1 MGCEEGAVKIVKQP
15 SPNCSSRNGDEVD
28 MIVIHTASLPAGV
41 FGTGYV
47 LDLFLNRLDLT
58 AHPSFEELKGLRV
71 SAHYFIDWQ
80 GGVIELVD
88 PEQAAWH
95 AGVSSFEGREG
106 CNSFSLG
113 IELEGTPEA
122 GITEG
127 QLEVLTELCIELM
140 QRYPLITAERVV
152 GHSDIAPGRKVD
164 PGPLFPW
171 GSFRD
176 ALRARKAMVHDSA

>member
-1 MGCEEGAVKIVKQP
+1 MKIARLP
-15 SPNCSSRNGDEVD
+15 SPNWSSRNGEQVD
-28 MIVIHTASLPAGV
+28 MIVIHTASLPAGA

-58 AHPSFEELKGLRV
+58 AHPSFKELEVLRV
-71 SAHYFIDWQ
+71 SAHYFINRE
-80 GGVIELVD
+80 GAITELVD

-95 AGVSSFEGREG
+95 AGVSSFAGREG
-106 CNSFSLG
+106 CNAFSLG

-127 QLEVLTELCIELM
+127 QLAVLTELCIELM
-140 QRYPLITAERVV
+140 RRYPLITLERVV
-152 GHSDIAPGRKVD
+152 GHSDIALGRKVD

-171 GSFRD
+171 GR
-176 ALRARKAMVHDSA
+176 LRAALKAGVTDNV

>member
-1 MGCEEGAVKIVKQP
+1 VKVVKLP
-15 SPNCSSRNGDEVD
+15 SPNFSGRNGDQVD

-47 LDLFLNRLDLT
+47 LDLFLNRLDLN
-58 AHPSFEELKGLRV
+58 AHPSFKELKGLRV
-71 SAHYFIDWQ
+71 SSHYFIDRQ
-80 GGVIELVD
+80 GMITELVD
-88 PEQAAWH
+88 TEQAAWH

-106 CNSFSLG
+106 CNSFSIG

-127 QLEVLTELCIELM
+127 QLAVLTELCIKLM
-140 QRYPLITAERVV
+140 QRYPLITSDRIV

-171 GSFRD
+171 GPFRD
-176 ALRARKAMVHDSA
+176 ALRQAKSKGAR